1 MLGEAGIGKSRLI
14 GEMTT
19 AAHAAG
25 VTVLRGRTGTV
36 GPPVPYRPL
45 AEALLSLARSGAPM
59 PGYVGLVVFSPAL
72 VIALVFAVR
81 QLLPGGA
88 VVVDRLG
95 VHFGDHHV
103 AWAQVQDL
111 AVEATPGWRSYHYV
125 RLALRDGGTVD
136 LPLMLTPSA
145 HDQWLA
151 LRHLREDPA
160 SR

>member
-1 MLGEAGIGKSRLI
+1 
-14 GEMTT
+14 MTPG
-19 AAHAAG
+19 AAELVQRFRTDG
-25 VTVLRGRTGTV
+25 RFVLRRSWQV
-36 GPPVPYRPL
+36 GVVT
-45 AEALLSLARSGAPM
+45 LLVVGFVLWLLVDLARSGAPM

>member
-1 MLGEAGIGKSRLI
+1 RPPRGATGRRPGGPGARRGRRGAGARRDLRTGVVMDHP
-14 GEMTT
+14 MTPG
-19 AAHAAG
+19 AAELVQRFRTDG
-25 VTVLRGRTGTV
+25 RFVLRRSWQV
-36 GPPVPYRPL
+36 GVVT
-45 AEALLSLARSGAPM
+45 LLVVGFVLWLLVDLARSGAPM

-111 AVEATPGWRSYHYV
+111 A
-125 RLALRDGGTVD
+125 
-136 LPLMLTPSA
+136 
-145 HDQWLA
+145 
-151 LRHLREDPA
+151 
-160 SR
+160 